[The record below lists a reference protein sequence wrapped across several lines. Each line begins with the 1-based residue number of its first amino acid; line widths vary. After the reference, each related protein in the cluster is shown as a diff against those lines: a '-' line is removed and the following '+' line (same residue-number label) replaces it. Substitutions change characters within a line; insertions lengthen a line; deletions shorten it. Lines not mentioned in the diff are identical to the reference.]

1 MPALSSAAI
10 VCFERV
16 AGPSVHTTFVRTI
29 PCRVGALEI
38 VPRNVSRTLFSMVV
52 MGQQQRA
59 PGARCSKHNDPQLV
73 IAAIVGVLM
82 VTAVMMLAQIV
93 FSS

>member
-1 MPALSSAAI
+1 
-10 VCFERV
+10 
-16 AGPSVHTTFVRTI
+16 
-29 PCRVGALEI
+29 
-38 VPRNVSRTLFSMVV
+38 MVV